1 MITSTW
7 IWHMVGWR
15 WWNIGSSCQT
25 SDTRRRQGWMESV
38 ELKWSKSITFWSKR
52 ITVFWK
58 SNTFLIH
65 PCLPAPRHQE
75 CTTCIWLT
83 KWIIHCSN
91 PRDFIAPHTTFQ
103 CITEGSPCT
112 MVSFGGALPGSFSRF
127 AASSLGNKARILQWF
142 GTYSSR
148 VNMSTNPFHSRYQ
161 QFG

>member
-25 SDTRRRQGWMESV
+25 SDTRRRQGWIESV

-52 ITVFWK
+52 IIVFWK
-58 SNTFLIH
+58 SNTFLVYL
-65 PCLPAPRHQE
+65 CLSAPRHQE

-103 CITEGSPCT
+103 CITAGSPCT
-112 MVSFGGALPGSFSRF
+112 MVSFRGALPGQLQPLGLGTRLESCNGSVYIVHVLIWVQILSTH
-127 AASSLGNKARILQWF
+127 AINSSDK
-142 GTYSSR
+142 
-148 VNMSTNPFHSRYQ
+148 H
-161 QFG
+161 